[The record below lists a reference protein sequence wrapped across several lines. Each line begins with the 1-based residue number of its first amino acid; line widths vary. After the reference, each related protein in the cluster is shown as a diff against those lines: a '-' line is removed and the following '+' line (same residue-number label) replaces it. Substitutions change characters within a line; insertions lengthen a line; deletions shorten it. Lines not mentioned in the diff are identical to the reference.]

1 MVWPSYNKQQ
11 QKIVTKILS
20 SGKVNYWTGRECK
33 NFEID
38 FSNYHKR
45 KYSVSVS
52 NGSVALEIALKS
64 LSLKAGDQVVVT
76 PRSFIISA
84 SCVLNLGLKPVFADV
99 DKNGNLSKE
108 TISQVYN
115 KKVKAVIIVH
125 TNGLSCDIDPILKLK
140 RKKNFYLIEDCSQ
153 AHGAK
158 YRGNPVGSFGDIA
171 IWSFCQ
177 DKIISTG
184 GEGGMISTNS
194 KKIWSKC
201 WSIKDH
207 GKNYN
212 LVFKKKHKVGF
223 KWLHSEFG
231 SNYRMTELQAALGR
245 YQLKKLD
252 QTVKKRN
259 MIANEYFKGLRQ
271 FYINN
276 NLILTPNFKCSKC
289 RSKKSNIF
297 CELCTHAFYRLNFF
311 LNKKKFTKKFNL
323 SKLIEELNKKGI
335 HCGVGNCPEIY
346 KEKIFQKIK
355 YFNKKEFKNAKYLGE
370 ISLVFSID
378 PTIEKN
384 KLKKKIFKIA
394 KVLKKYDIQ

>member
-125 TNGLSCDIDPILKLK
+125 TNGLSCDI
-140 RKKNFYLIEDCSQ
+140 E
-153 AHGAK
+153 
-158 YRGNPVGSFGDIA
+158 
-171 IWSFCQ
+171 
-177 DKIISTG
+177 
-184 GEGGMISTNS
+184 
-194 KKIWSKC
+194 
-201 WSIKDH
+201 
-207 GKNYN
+207 
-212 LVFKKKHKVGF
+212 
-223 KWLHSEFG
+223 
-231 SNYRMTELQAALGR
+231 SN
-245 YQLKKLD
+245 
-252 QTVKKRN
+252 
-259 MIANEYFKGLRQ
+259 
-271 FYINN
+271 
-276 NLILTPNFKCSKC
+276 
-289 RSKKSNIF
+289 
-297 CELCTHAFYRLNFF
+297 
-311 LNKKKFTKKFNL
+311 
-323 SKLIEELNKKGI
+323 
-335 HCGVGNCPEIY
+335 
-346 KEKIFQKIK
+346 
-355 YFNKKEFKNAKYLGE
+355 
-370 ISLVFSID
+370 
-378 PTIEKN
+378 
-384 KLKKKIFKIA
+384 
-394 KVLKKYDIQ
+394 